1 VATRSLR
8 SLFHWYISNCLVPK
22 PLSQESL
29 LKPDFMALQTQL
41 LQVVPTRIYVFFC
54 LNHCLNTASYNPW
67 MKRARINKS
76 IMSPPPSHFSFVLA
90 RPFICLRA
98 SRCKSQ
104 TILTPNWLIAGAAAE
119 VRPSFLGGGVS
130 NIGTKWRS
138 SIGSP
143 WGSDACHAPEV
154 ANTSS
159 DFLGRSQWR
168 LEHTPLFRAS
178 GAVHYS
184 SGWWPALCS
193 LRLLRSGSALRS
205 FVI

>member
-1 VATRSLR
+1 MAARTSLR
-8 SLFHWYISNCLVPK
+8 SFPGSRTA
-22 PLSQESL
+22 LSQEC
-29 LKPDFMALQTQL
+29 FFQTFLIWHFFQRNFYNL
-41 LQVVPTRIYVFFC
+41 CHRRIYISFC